1 MTSVSSLGAYQYSAK
16 NYSSLDRNGDG
27 IVSADEIQASA
38 KSGNGISSLGSDQED
53 SGAAGGAATNQ
64 LLTMLVNMI
73 MNLSSGQSSGSS
85 DSSGGNS
92 PGSADRLAEL
102 DTDGDGSLSASEF
115 LAGRPEDVSE
125 DMATNLFTQ
134 LDTDGDG
141 VVSSEEFSAMAPPK
155 GPRPGSAG
163 GPDARD
169 SADMLAD
176 LDTDGD
182 GSLSVSEFLV
192 GRPEDVSEDMATNLF
207 TQLDTD
213 GDGVVSS
220 DELSA
225 MTPLKGP
232 PPPDISAGRTGED
245 DQSTESATAIEDLLS
260 RLEEIAK
267 AYMAFNTNEAATQSI
282 TA

>member
-92 PGSADRLAEL
+92 PGRADRLAEL

-141 VVSSEEFSAMAPPK
+141 VVSS
-155 GPRPGSAG
+155 
-163 GPDARD
+163 
-169 SADMLAD
+169 
-176 LDTDGD
+176 
-182 GSLSVSEFLV
+182 
-192 GRPEDVSEDMATNLF
+192 
-207 TQLDTD
+207 
-213 GDGVVSS
+213 

-225 MTPLKGP
+225 MTPPKGP

-267 AYMAFNTNEAATQSI
+267 AYMAFNADEAATQSI